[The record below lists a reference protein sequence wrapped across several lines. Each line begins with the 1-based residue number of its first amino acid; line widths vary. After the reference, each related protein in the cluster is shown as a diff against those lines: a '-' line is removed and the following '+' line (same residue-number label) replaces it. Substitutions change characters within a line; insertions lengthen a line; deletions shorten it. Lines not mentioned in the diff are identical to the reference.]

1 MVEQIARY
9 KPADKISITY
19 NRAGKESTVNVT
31 LKNKLNTTSVV
42 KTSSALEKLGA
53 EYVTVD
59 KKVAQANEIAGGV
72 AIKKINPGALQKSRI
87 QEGFIVMSVN
97 GQEVK
102 TADDFTAAVKGA
114 KGTIYLDGIYPG
126 YSESYRYPVKLD
138 DE

>member
-1 MVEQIARY
+1 MILKEQTAAQLLKIKNFEKQGYSKTTA
-9 KPADKISITY
+9 ADYASKKS
-19 NRAGKESTVNVT
+19 GK
-31 LKNKLNTTSVV
+31 
-42 KTSSALEKLGA
+42 